1 VLFYVFFVC
10 KCVPPRG
17 DNPTAVNKYI
27 NNRREKHL
35 KIRTVF
41 RNIIRLQTVLE
52 INKISFLGLDEGQ
65 VLVLQLAVSQS
76 SYVKYGCIV
85 TAV

>member
-1 VLFYVFFVC
+1 MYFFVC
-10 KCVPPRG
+10 KCVLPPG
-17 DNPTAVNKYI
+17 DKPTAVNKYI
-27 NNRREKHL
+27 NNSREKHS

-41 RNIIRLQTVLE
+41 RNITRLQTLSE
-52 INKISFLGLDEGQ
+52 MNKISFLGLDEGQ